1 MSHQADDRNGEAG
14 RKPAG
19 TAQDVG
25 SGRLSASPNLP
36 VPLEGE
42 ILRPGVRSA
51 SRWDQASAA
60 FITQVI
66 ASLQREETQ
75 RDRRILAPALASARY
90 ADRARPGRVP
100 QKPYCRLLA

>member
-19 TAQDVG
+19 MAQDVD
-25 SGRLSASPNLP
+25 SGRLSASPTLP

-60 FITQVI
+60 FVTQVI

-90 ADRARPGRVP
+90 ADRARLGCAH
-100 QKPYCRLLA
+100 QKPYFHLFA

>member
-1 MSHQADDRNGEAG
+1 MSQQADNRSPGTE

-19 TAQDVG
+19 QAQDVA
-25 SGRLSASPNLP
+25 SGRLAASPGLP
-36 VPLEGE
+36 APLEGE
-42 ILRPGVRSA
+42 ILRPGVRAA

-75 RDRRILAPALASARY
+75 RDRRVLAPGLASARY
-90 ADRARPGRVP
+90 AESARLGPVP
-100 QKPYCRLLA
+100 DEPLRRLFA